1 MMKPLI
7 PGLLLAL
14 AVPTV
19 AVAASAARSPVEAA
33 FGNTVVSTYPDGRT
47 GLLWLKRDG
56 TYTAKGR
63 RRTDSSGRW
72 TMKGPQVCLKQ
83 ARPVKAPMSYCTVI
97 PENAVGAAWD
107 AKAVTGEAI
116 RVKIARGRVS

>member
-14 AVPTV
+14 TVPTV
-19 AVAASAARSPVEAA
+19 VVAASAARSPVEAA

-83 ARPVKAPMSYCTVI
+83 ARPVKVPMSYCTVI

-116 RVKIARGRVS
+116 RVKIVRGRVS

>member
-1 MMKPLI
+1 MSKPLI
-7 PGLLLAL
+7 LGLLLAL
-14 AVPTV
+14 AVPV
-19 AVAASAARSPVEAA
+19 SVGAAPPARSPVEAA

-56 TYTAKGR
+56 TYAAKGR
-63 RRTDSSGRW
+63 RRTNSSGRW
-72 TMKGPQVCLKQ
+72 TMKGPQVCLEQ
-83 ARPVKAPMSYCTVI
+83 SRPVKVPMSYCTVI

-116 RVKIARGRVS
+116 RVKIVRGRAS